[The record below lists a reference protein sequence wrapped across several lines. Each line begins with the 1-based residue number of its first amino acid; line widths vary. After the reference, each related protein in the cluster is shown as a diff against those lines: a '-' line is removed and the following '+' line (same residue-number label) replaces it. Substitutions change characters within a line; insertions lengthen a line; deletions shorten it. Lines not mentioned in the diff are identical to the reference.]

1 MCKHF
6 KYIIVNVLFILCIYV
21 PLHAQERINVSLDKN
36 KVFIGDI
43 VKFTIKVQL
52 PQNTQISAA
61 QNFDFADFD
70 IISSDINRVSDAE
83 NVYELKFNI
92 AAYKTGTLTLNRL
105 AVFYINSDGTDN
117 LFFTPEAR
125 IEVISIVGNETAQ
138 DIKDIKA
145 LKKLKVKPIYIF
157 LTIIALVLLII
168 CAIFVAKAVAGLIRK
183 PKRLEIDSKTRALD
197 ALSNLYKNRNGVS
210 ARIFYYKMSEI
221 LRTYASERYNF
232 NAMRMTTSEF
242 FGKVKTFIP
251 EEINVEFENYLKTFN
266 LARYANFTPSKIEIE
281 NNCNFT
287 KKLLELL

>member
-125 IEVISIVGNETAQ
+125 IEVISIVGNETVQ

-145 LKKLKVKPIYIF
+145 LKKLKVKPIYVF

-168 CAIFVAKAVAGLIRK
+168 CAIFVAKAVAFTRK

-210 ARIFYYKMSEI
+210 TRVFYYKMSEI
-221 LRTYASERYNF
+221 LITYASERYNF
-232 NAMRMTTSEF
+232 NAMKMTTSEF